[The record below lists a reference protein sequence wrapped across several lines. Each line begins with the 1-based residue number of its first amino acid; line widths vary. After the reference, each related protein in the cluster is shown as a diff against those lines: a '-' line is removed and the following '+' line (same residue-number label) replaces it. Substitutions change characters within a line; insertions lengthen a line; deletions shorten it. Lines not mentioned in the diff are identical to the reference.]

1 MPTTL
6 KDALDHF
13 EADEVVRGALG
24 AEYAEMY
31 IRAKRQEWNAY
42 HRSVSQ
48 WELDNYI
55 TVY

>member
-6 KDALDHF
+6 KEALDHF

-48 WELDNYI
+48 WERDNYI